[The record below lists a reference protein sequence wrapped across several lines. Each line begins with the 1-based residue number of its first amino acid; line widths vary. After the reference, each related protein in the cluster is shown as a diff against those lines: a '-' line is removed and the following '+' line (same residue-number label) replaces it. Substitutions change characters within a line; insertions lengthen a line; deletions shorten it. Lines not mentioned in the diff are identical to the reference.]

1 MGLVCDWKGLLKNF
15 KDLEIIDSKEIISCT
30 EAEQKYNRCKFLM
43 INIENYNSDWHGMVY
58 AISKTP
64 MTLERLVE
72 MEDTFQE
79 KGILTIVDGEYAPS
93 VFDSVELVCTK
104 RVE

>member
-1 MGLVCDWKGLLKNF
+1 
-15 KDLEIIDSKEIISCT
+15 
-30 EAEQKYNRCKFLM
+30 
-43 INIENYNSDWHGMVY
+43 MVY